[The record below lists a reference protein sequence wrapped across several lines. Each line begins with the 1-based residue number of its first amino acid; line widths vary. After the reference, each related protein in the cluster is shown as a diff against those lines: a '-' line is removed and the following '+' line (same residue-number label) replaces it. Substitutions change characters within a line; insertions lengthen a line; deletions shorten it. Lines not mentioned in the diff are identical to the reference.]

1 MGMVPQAAA
10 GQQGEEVGE
19 MPEPANQPNENK
31 PGENPPREH
40 PRGDNPP
47 GEHLPG
53 EDQPGETQSKGA
65 DESHGIRSQGGDEA
79 GSGERWQAARD
90 GADISVR
97 EALDSAT
104 LGIEPDSRFEPPP
117 PPAAPARRRWQ
128 SIATI
133 ALLCL
138 IGLAAIVI
146 LLVRGAEEQNREA
159 RNLSQAQFAA
169 LLAATGQQLGT
180 TTVDYAW
187 WNEAYQ
193 NLARY
198 YSPDWAEANLA
209 NATVMGAD
217 KPVQG
222 VLVIEPGGTLRYGYW
237 RGEAVSADFLRQ
249 ITGGLDRLIASA
261 RREEAS
267 APRASSGIIL
277 VRDLPCL
284 ASAAPVLP
292 FTTKETV
299 PEAERSVIVFLK
311 LLDDRSLNDIGGAI
325 GISGVELN
333 STDPAKTAEVPL
345 IALDGRRIASIA
357 WQPPAPGQATL
368 TRLAPQISIVV
379 IIMALLAGLAMWQI
393 SNAQHRAQVYLA
405 TIDAKNRRIAKNLA
419 LWHSTME
426 GIDDGII
433 VFDEEGRLLLWNL
446 AYARIWNMPPGMLRH
461 GRRMTDMMDWVLA
474 QGGFQLVPQEP
485 NVSEIHPRDTMSS
498 GRWLWQGQGKTIEVR
513 RLEVPDIGGFI
524 SISRDMTQ
532 SKHYE
537 RELVKAWEQ
546 AVLANRAKSEFL
558 ANVSHELRTPLNAI
572 IGFSEVLEAELFGPL
587 ANERYRSY
595 VADIKS
601 SGSHLLSLIND
612 ILDLS
617 KIEAG
622 KFELRVE
629 PMDCR
634 DLMES
639 VARLIRPRAE
649 AGELSFTVTLPA
661 AELPLHADR
670 RALKQILINLLS
682 NAVKFTPAGGS
693 VELSCREVPNG
704 VAFIIRDSGIGISAK
719 DIDTALSPF
728 GQIDSNLARRYEG
741 TGLGLPIVK
750 GICELHGGKLEIQ
763 SEVNRGTI
771 VTATILDQQHRP
783 GPNGQRGDAMAH
795 PMSLP
800 RL

>member
-1 MGMVPQAAA
+1 VRLKT
-10 GQQGEEVGE
+10 GEEVQD
-19 MPEPANQPNENK
+19 MPEPASQPSGK
-31 PGENPPREH
+31 GPGGKGH
-40 PRGDNPP
+40 S
-47 GEHLPG
+47 
-53 EDQPGETQSKGA
+53 ET
-65 DESHGIRSQGGDEA
+65 
-79 GSGERWQAARD
+79 GSPNSLGD
-90 GADISVR
+90 GAQRPVGASAVR
-97 EALDSAT
+97 EALDGGAI
-104 LGIEPDSRFEPPP
+104 GMDVD
-117 PPAAPARRRWQ
+117 APRPETVPFRSVLARRRWR
-128 SIATI
+128 SIAVV

-138 IGLAAIVI
+138 AGLGAIVI
-146 LLVRGAEEQNREA
+146 LLIRGAEEQNFEA
-159 RNLSQAQFAA
+159 RNLSQVQFAA
-169 LLAATGQQLGT
+169 VLSAAGQQLGT
-180 TTVDYAW
+180 TTLDYAW
-187 WNEAYQ
+187 WDEAYE
-193 NLARY
+193 NLAVH

-209 NATVMGAD
+209 NATVMGPD
-217 KPVQG
+217 KPAQG
-222 VLVIEPGGTLRYGYW
+222 ALVVGPDGTLRYGYW
-237 RGEAVSADFLRQ
+237 RGEVAPPDILRQ
-249 ITGGLDRLIASA
+249 ATGGLGRLIERA
-261 RREEAS
+261 RQQDPTAPEAS
-267 APRASSGIIL
+267 YGIIQIG
-277 VRDLPCL
+277 DMPCL
-284 ASAAPVLP
+284 ASVAPILP
-292 FTTKETV
+292 FTERGNQ
-299 PEAERSVIVFLK
+299 PEDERSVIIFLR
-311 LLDDRSLNDIGGAI
+311 LLNTRNLDDIGSVIGVSGA
-325 GISGVELN
+325 ELN
-333 STDPAKTAEVPL
+333 SKDAAKTAKVPL
-345 IALDGRRIASIA
+345 ISFDGRHIGSIA

-368 TRLAPQISIVV
+368 TRLTPQISIVV
-379 IIMALLAGLAMWQI
+379 IVMALLAGLAMWQI

-405 TIDAKNRRIAKNLA
+405 TIDAKNRRIANNLK

-433 VFDEEGRLLLWNL
+433 VFDEDGRLLLWNA
-446 AYARIWNMPPGMLRH
+446 AYGRIWNMPPGMLRH
-461 GRRMTDMMDWVLA
+461 GRRMPDMMDWTLT
-474 QGGFQLVPQEP
+474 QGGFRLASQEP
-485 NVSEIHPRDTMSS
+485 NVTEIHPRDTMSG
-498 GRWLWQGQGKTIEVR
+498 GRWLWQGHGKTIEVR

-595 VADIKS
+595 VVDIKS

-649 AGELSFTVTLPA
+649 SGELAFTVNLPA
-661 AELPLHADR
+661 EMLVLHADR

-682 NAVKFTPAGGS
+682 NAVKFTPAGGT
-693 VELSCREVPNG
+693 VELSCHPVPNG
-704 VAFIIRDSGIGISAK
+704 VAFVIRDSGIGISAK

-750 GICELHGGKLEIQ
+750 GICELHGGKLQIE
-763 SEVNRGTI
+763 SEVNHGTV
-771 VTATILDQQHRP
+771 VTATILDQQNRP
-783 GPNGQRGDAMAH
+783 LSAEQPGN
-795 PMSLP
+795 PMSRPISLP